1 MISERQEKL
10 NVLNVSLKDHIKELE
25 ERLDEINNQVQG
37 KEKVYAQE
45 KENLL
50 LEISA
55 LKNKLSSTSAE
66 LKIRVSENNELAGIL
81 ESSKGRF

>member
-1 MISERQEKL
+1 MISESQEKL
-10 NVLNVSLKDHIKELE
+10 DVLNVSLKDHIKELE

-50 LEISA
+50 LEITA

>member
-1 MISERQEKL
+1 MISESQEKL
-10 NVLNVSLKDHIKELE
+10 DVLNVSLKDHIKELE

-50 LEISA
+50 LEITA
-55 LKNKLSSTSAE
+55 LKIKLSSTSAE

>member
-1 MISERQEKL
+1 MISEGQEKL

-25 ERLDEINNQVQG
+25 ERLDEINNQVQE
-37 KEKVYAQE
+37 KEKVNAQG

-50 LEISA
+50 LEITA

-66 LKIRVSENNELAGIL
+66 LKIRVSKNNELAGIL

>member
-1 MISERQEKL
+1 MISEIQEKL
-10 NVLNVSLKDHIKELE
+10 DVLNVSLKDHIKELE
-25 ERLDEINNQVQG
+25 ERLDETNNQLQG

-50 LEISA
+50 LEITA

-66 LKIRVSENNELAGIL
+66 LKIRVSKNNELAGIL